1 MRSETSI
8 WVSSILASGQRR
20 AIPILASPGALLAG
34 LAPGRVYRSGAWQYA
49 CLEALAKRFPADVMV
64 TFMDL
69 SLEAEAFGCGIA
81 FSDHEIPTVSGAVA
95 SDGAAIDRLRVP
107 EVGEGRTGEALDCA
121 RRSAAGLGRP
131 VFGGMIGP
139 FSLAGRL
146 ADMTEIMVLA
156 ASEPELAHALLDKA
170 AAFLTVYAQAIQATG
185 VAGLVIAEPAAGL
198 LSPAMCKAFATPY
211 LQRIIAP
218 LKRPGFTVV
227 LHNCGNTRD
236 QVSQLLAAGPDAL
249 HVGNA
254 VDILDIQRQVPPD
267 VPVMGNVDPVGVLAH
282 ASPETVYAA
291 TSDLLRRTSAYPNF
305 ALSTGCDVPAAT
317 PAANLDAFFNACR
330 DYNHNPTRAAR

>member
-1 MRSETSI
+1 M
-8 WVSSILASGQRR
+8 
-20 AIPILASPGALLAG
+20 
-34 LAPGRVYRSGAWQYA
+34 
-49 CLEALAKRFPADVMV
+49 
-64 TFMDL
+64 
-69 SLEAEAFGCGIA
+69 
-81 FSDHEIPTVSGAVA
+81 
-95 SDGAAIDRLRVP
+95 
-107 EVGEGRTGEALDCA
+107 
-121 RRSAAGLGRP
+121 
-131 VFGGMIGP
+131 
-139 FSLAGRL
+139 
-146 ADMTEIMVLA
+146 
-156 ASEPELAHALLDKA
+156 
-170 AAFLTVYAQAIQATG
+170 
-185 VAGLVIAEPAAGL
+185 VIAEPAAGL
-198 LSPAMCKAFATPY
+198 ISPAFCQTFSSDYVK
-211 LQRIIAP
+211 RIVDAVQDDSF
-218 LKRPGFTVV
+218 LAV

-254 VDILDIQRQVPPD
+254 VDILDILRQVPPD